1 MFLGVPKMP
10 SNSSSRT
17 VESEPGQPARTPAV
31 QRCVDARDRSLQASN
46 ANKVERYDIQKF
58 AAEAY
63 CAAMPDL
70 AGYENIRDFIACT
83 SYGMVNGLIDAI
95 EGSKF
100 LYAAQIASG
109 VLRHEP
115 KDQKHPAA

>member
-1 MFLGVPKMP
+1 MSINP
-10 SNSSSRT
+10 SRT
-17 VESEPGQPARTPAV
+17 AETAPGQPARTPAV
-31 QRCVDARDRSLQASN
+31 QHCIDARDRSLAES
-46 ANKVERYDIQKF
+46 KVKDLSGYGTKKD

-70 AGYENIRDFIACT
+70 SGYENIRDFIACT

-100 LYAAQIASG
+100 LYAAQVASS
-109 VLRHEP
+109 VLRHEQQ
-115 KDQKHPAA
+115 DQKRPAA

>member
-1 MFLGVPKMP
+1 M
-10 SNSSSRT
+10 SIHSSSRT
-17 VESEPGQPARTPAV
+17 AESAPGQPARTPAV
-31 QRCVDARDRSLQASN
+31 QRCVDARDRSLQQSK
-46 ANKVERYDIQKF
+46 ANNVSSYDIQKF

-70 AGYENIRDFIACT
+70 SGYENIRDFIACT

-100 LYAAQIASG
+100 LYAAQVASS
-109 VLRHEP
+109 VLRHEQ